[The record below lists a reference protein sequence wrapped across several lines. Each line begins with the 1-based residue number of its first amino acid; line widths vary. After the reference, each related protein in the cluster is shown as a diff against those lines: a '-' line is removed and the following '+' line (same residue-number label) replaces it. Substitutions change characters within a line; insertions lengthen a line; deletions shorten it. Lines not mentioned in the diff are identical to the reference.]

1 MITISKDAFI
11 SPLAAVGKLA
21 DSIRSLRSDSLIEY
35 TQPTRVEPIVLID
48 HTIAHLDIMTEL
60 NLSLTSLYAAY
71 YLQAVAIS
79 TNINNIEV
87 MKVLE
92 KLNPSRD
99 PVGAFGNIISLESRD
114 YSNTLTLPGFSN
126 TAKNKNV
133 SHITGAVEASRSQI
147 GSELI
152 TAEEIIN
159 ATGTEMTDETQK
171 KVADLSMNLSTGLLL
186 NVSVQ
191 VDGHEA
197 TIPVTVRLITS
208 LTKSEVIRQ
217 MISYSA
223 KDKTLKARYRG
234 YMTGELSMKDLIFA
248 TDLIDAHRQ
257 QLIKDT
263 SGNYAEILRRKNRN
277 RISGLLSGNPSVA
290 TASNIVVLNK
300 DTLKDIEN
308 DIGGKLSHYK
318 TRERIFKDTFLI
330 LIVVVDPEWES
341 ITIYHRNTPM
351 PTDTSFKN
359 LKNVKSSG
367 GMDVKEMLAMYTK
380 SNAPTF

>member
-1 MITISKDAFI
+1 MITISKDTFI
-11 SPLAAVGKLA
+11 SPLAAIGKIA
-21 DSIRSLRSDSLIEY
+21 DSIRSMRSDSLIEY
-35 TQPTRVEPIVLID
+35 TQSTRVEPIVLID
-48 HTIAHLDIMTEL
+48 HTIAHLDIMTEV

-99 PVGAFGNIISLESRD
+99 PISSFGNLISLESRNHKP
-114 YSNTLTLPGFSN
+114 SLALPGFGIESRN
-126 TAKNKNV
+126 PARLTAG
-133 SHITGAVEASRSQI
+133 TEAAI
-147 GSELI
+147 GQDLL
-152 TAEEIIN
+152 TPEEIIN
-159 ATGTEMTDETQK
+159 ATNSEMTTETQK
-171 KVADLSMNLSTGLLL
+171 KIAELTMNLSTGILL
-186 NVSVQ
+186 NVQIQ
-191 VDGHEA
+191 VDDHSA
-197 TIPVTVRLITS
+197 TIPVSVRLITS
-208 LTKSEVIRQ
+208 LTKSDVIRQ

-234 YMTGELSMKDLIFA
+234 YMTGELGMKDLMFA

-257 QLIKDT
+257 QLKSDN
-263 SGNYAEILRRKNRN
+263 SGNYAEIIRRKNKN

-290 TASNIVVLNK
+290 TASNIVVMSK
-300 DTLKDIEN
+300 DTLKDIEG
-308 DIGGKLSHYK
+308 DIGGRLSHYK

-330 LIVVVDPEWES
+330 LMVVVDAEWETV
-341 ITIYHRNTPM
+341 TIYHRNTPV
-351 PTDTSFKN
+351 PTETSFKN
-359 LKNVKSSG
+359 LKNIKTSG